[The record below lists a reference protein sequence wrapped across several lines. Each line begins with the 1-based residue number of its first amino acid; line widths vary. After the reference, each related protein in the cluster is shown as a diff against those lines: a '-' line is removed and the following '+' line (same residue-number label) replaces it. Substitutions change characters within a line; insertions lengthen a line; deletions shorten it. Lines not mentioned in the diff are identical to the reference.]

1 MKYKA
6 PDTLVAFEV
15 EKHFYQSGYPTIAGV
30 DEVGRGCV
38 AGPVAAAAVILDPNQ
53 CPFADQIRDSK
64 KISAKKRAALYP
76 QIKAHALGYAIVMIE
91 PRIIDQINILQASLL
106 AMKQAIMQLSPSP
119 SLCLVDGNQKL
130 DMDIAQ
136 RTIIKGD
143 DRVVSIGAASIL
155 AKVHRDQWMM
165 EQDRLYPA
173 YGFAQHKGYGTKLHR
188 QAVQQHGLCPL
199 HRKSFSFG

>member
-1 MKYKA
+1 
-6 PDTLVAFEV
+6 
-15 EKHFYQSGYPTIAGV
+15 
-30 DEVGRGCV
+30 
-38 AGPVAAAAVILDPNQ
+38 
-53 CPFADQIRDSK
+53 
-64 KISAKKRAALYP
+64 
-76 QIKAHALGYAIVMIE
+76 MIE